1 MNNEYLEIESDSE
14 KKMENDGGEIRDNN
28 LIVRLSND
36 FINCQIAKYLF
47 TLWGGQLFDNTE
59 NYIN

>member
-14 KKMENDGGEIRDNN
+14 KKMENDGEEIRDNN

-47 TLWGGQLFDNTE
+47 TL
-59 NYIN
+59 